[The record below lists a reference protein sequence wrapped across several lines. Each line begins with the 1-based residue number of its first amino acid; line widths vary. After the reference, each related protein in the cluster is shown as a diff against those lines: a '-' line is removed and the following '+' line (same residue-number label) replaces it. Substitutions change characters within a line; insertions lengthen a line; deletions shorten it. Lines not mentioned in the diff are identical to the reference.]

1 MVFLVTE
8 ERPQEA
14 PAGTLEKQT
23 ALQKLAMKSGK
34 WLPEFVL
41 LHLNY
46 NVFDMNATI
55 ETNPLLDR
63 LPKHLKQFIKPQ
75 DYSDYTPINQ
85 AVWRYVM
92 RKNVDYLSKVAHKS
106 YLDGL
111 KKTGIEVDNIP
122 SMYGMNRILTD
133 IGWAAVAVDGFIPPN
148 AFMEFQAYNVLVI
161 ASDIRQ
167 LEHIEYTP
175 APDIIHEGAGHA
187 PIIANPEYAEYL
199 RRFGEIGCKAISS
212 DKDYQM
218 YEAIRLLSIVKEA
231 EDTPQATIDAAEK
244 AVEDLQ
250 NNMGELSEM
259 AQIRNLHW
267 WTVEYGLIGTV
278 ENPKIYGAGLLS
290 SIGESAYCMTDKV
303 TKIPY
308 DISAANQS
316 FDITKLQPQ
325 LYVTPTFAYLNLVL
339 EEFANKMALRTGG
352 LSGIEKLID
361 STALGTIELST
372 GLQISGVFTKVI
384 AHEGKPIYIQTTGKT
399 ALASREKELVGHG
412 TLAHAE
418 GFGSP
423 IGKLKGI
430 NLAIEDMSPKDLNAY
445 NITEGN
451 TVKLEF
457 EGNITVEGE
466 IVTGSRN
473 LQGEIILIRMNNCTV
488 THGETILFQPE
499 WGVYDMAVG
508 KKLVSAFSGPADVN
522 SFDLITHM
530 PSSTTIKAKH
540 SAERDDL
547 ETLYQT
553 VRSIRETK
561 DLETSLVPVF
571 NKLKAEHPN
580 DWLLSVEIVELLKD
594 RNEPQLLEDLLVYL
608 ENLKQRRPEVAH
620 LISGGLDLIFEKEN
634 A

>member
-1 MVFLVTE
+1 
-8 ERPQEA
+8 
-14 PAGTLEKQT
+14 
-23 ALQKLAMKSGK
+23 
-34 WLPEFVL
+34 
-41 LHLNY
+41 
-46 NVFDMNATI
+46 MNSTI
-55 ETNPLLDR
+55 ESNPLLDR
-63 LPKHLKQFIKPQ
+63 LPKHLRQFIKPQ

-92 RKNVDYLSKVAHKS
+92 RKNVAYLSKVAHSS
-106 YLDGL
+106 YLEGL
-111 KKTGIEVDNIP
+111 KKTGIEIDKIP
-122 SMYGMNRILTD
+122 SMYGMNRILTE

-212 DKDYQM
+212 HKDYEM

-231 EDTPQATIDAAEK
+231 EDTPQATIEAAEK

-290 SIGESAYCMTDKV
+290 SIGESAHCMTPEVK
-303 TKIPY
+303 KIPY
-308 DISAANQS
+308 DISAATQN

-352 LSGIEKLID
+352 LSGINKLID
-361 STALGTIELST
+361 SNALGTIELST
-372 GLQISGVFTKVI
+372 GLQISGIFSSVI
-384 AHEGKPIYIQTTGKT
+384 EQDGKPIYIQTTGKT
-399 ALASREKELVGHG
+399 ALAYREKELVGHG
-412 TLAHAE
+412 TLTHPE

-423 IGKLKGI
+423 IGKLEGI

-445 NITEGN
+445 DILESK

-457 EGNITVEGE
+457 EGGITVEGE

-473 LQGEIILIRMNNCTV
+473 LQGEITLIRFKNCTIM
-488 THGETILFQPE
+488 HGKTVLFQPE
-499 WGVYDMAVG
+499 WGIYDMAVG
-508 KKLVSAFSGPADVN
+508 KKVISAFSGPADVN
-522 SFDLITHM
+522 SFDLISHL
-530 PSSTTIKAKH
+530 PSSKTIKAKH

-547 ETLYQT
+547 EILYQT
-553 VRSIRETK
+553 VRKIRETK
-561 DLETSLVPVF
+561 DTETSLAPLF
-571 NKLKAEHPN
+571 EKLKTNHPQ
-580 DWLLSVEIVELLKD
+580 DWLLAVEVVELLNG
-594 RNEPQLLEDLLVYL
+594 RTEPQLLQEIMVYL
-608 ENLKQRRPEVAH
+608 DQLKNKRPEVAH
-620 LISGGLDLIFEKEN
+620 LIAGGLDLIFDKEK

>member
-1 MVFLVTE
+1 
-8 ERPQEA
+8 
-14 PAGTLEKQT
+14 
-23 ALQKLAMKSGK
+23 
-34 WLPEFVL
+34 
-41 LHLNY
+41 
-46 NVFDMNATI
+46 MNSTI
-55 ETNPLLDR
+55 ESNPLLDR

-92 RKNVDYLSKVAHKS
+92 RKNVDYLSKVAHSS
-106 YLDGL
+106 YLQGL
-111 KKTGIEVDNIP
+111 KKTGIEIDNIP
-122 SMYGMNRILTD
+122 SMYGMNRILTE

-290 SIGESAYCMTDKV
+290 SIGESAHCMTNEVK
-303 TKIPY
+303 KIPY

-325 LYVTPTFAYLNLVL
+325 LYVTPDFAYLSLVL

-361 STALGTIELST
+361 SNALGTIELST
-372 GLQISGVFTKVI
+372 GLQISGVFSSVI
-384 AHEGKPIYIQTTGKT
+384 EHEGKPIYIQTTGKT
-399 ALASREKELVGHG
+399 ALAYREKELVGHG
-412 TLAHAE
+412 TLTHPE

-423 IGKLKGI
+423 IGKLEGI

-445 NITEGN
+445 DILESK

-457 EGNITVEGE
+457 EGGITVEGE
-466 IVTGSRN
+466 IITGSRN
-473 LQGEIILIRMNNCTV
+473 LQGEIILIRFKNCTV

-499 WGVYDMAVG
+499 WGISDMAVG
-508 KKLVSAFSGPADVN
+508 KKVISAFSGPADVN
-522 SFDLITHM
+522 SFDLISHL
-530 PSSTTIKAKH
+530 PSSKTIKAKH
-540 SAERDDL
+540 TAERDDL
-547 ETLYQT
+547 EVLYQT
-553 VRSIRETK
+553 IRNIRETK
-561 DLETSLVPVF
+561 DTETFLAPIF
-571 NKLKAEHPN
+571 EKLHINHPN
-580 DWLLSVEIVELLKD
+580 DWLLAVEITELLND
-594 RNEPQLLEDLLVYL
+594 RNEPQLLQEIMVYL
-608 ENLKQRRPEVAH
+608 DQLKQKRPEVAH
-620 LISGGLDLIFEKEN
+620 LIAGGLDLIFDKEK

>member
-1 MVFLVTE
+1 
-8 ERPQEA
+8 
-14 PAGTLEKQT
+14 
-23 ALQKLAMKSGK
+23 
-34 WLPEFVL
+34 
-41 LHLNY
+41 
-46 NVFDMNATI
+46 MNATI
-55 ETNPLLDR
+55 ESNPLLDR
-63 LPKHLKQFIKPQ
+63 LPKHLKQFIKAQ

-92 RKNVDYLSKVAHKS
+92 RKNVDYLSQVAHNS

-111 KKTGIEVDNIP
+111 KKTGIEIDNIP
-122 SMYGMNRILTD
+122 SMYGMNRILTE

-212 DKDYQM
+212 SKDYEM

-231 EDTPQATIDAAEK
+231 EGTPQATIDAAEK

-278 ENPKIYGAGLLS
+278 ENPQIYGAGLLS
-290 SIGESAYCMTDKV
+290 SIGESAHCMTTQVSKR
-303 TKIPY
+303 PY
-308 DISAANQS
+308 DISAAYQS

-361 STALGTIELST
+361 SAALGTIELST

-384 AHEGKPIYIQTTGKT
+384 AEEGKPIYIQTTGKT
-399 ALASREKELVGHG
+399 ALAYREKELVGHG
-412 TLAHAE
+412 TLTHPD

-423 IGKLKGI
+423 IGKLEGI
-430 NLAIEDMSPKDLNAY
+430 NLAIEDMSPKDLSAY
-445 NITEGN
+445 DILESK

-457 EGNITVEGE
+457 EGGVIVEGE

-473 LQGEIILIRMNNCTV
+473 LQGEIILIRFKNCTV

-508 KKLVSAFSGPADVN
+508 KKVVSAYSGPADVN

-530 PSSTTIKAKH
+530 PSSTTIKAQQ

-547 ETLYQT
+547 EILYQQ
-553 VRSIRETK
+553 VRNIRETK
-561 DLETSLVPVF
+561 DKEAALLPIFENLRENHSR
-571 NKLKAEHPN
+571 
-580 DWLLSVEIVELLKD
+580 DWLLAVEIVELLNE
-594 RNEPQLLEDLLVYL
+594 RNESQLLDKVVSYL
-608 ENLKQRRPEVAH
+608 EEQKTKRPEVAH
-620 LISGGLDLIFEKEN
+620 LIVGGLELIFEK
-634 A
+634 ATA